1 MAIRACFALL
11 ICSLLFLLAPG
22 AIRPVAA
29 DSYPTPAAAIEYE
42 AVPSFRDYASGLE
55 LLWVERLAEDGGSGA
70 SMTEVAVTEDAADA
84 WAEAFA
90 ESSRLRATIVAPPY
104 PLVING
110 AVQAFIERFTGT
122 NRDVVELWLNRSS
135 RYLSMIRDVLR
146 NQGLPEDLAFVAM
159 IESGYN
165 PLAVSRAGAKGMWQ
179 FMAGTARRYG
189 LRVDQWVDERL
200 DPEKST
206 AAAAKY
212 LRDLYQQ
219 FGSWALAKA
228 AYNAGEVKIIRAMRV
243 AGSTDFWALART
255 RLLRQETREFVPA
268 IHAATVIG
276 RDPQRFGFTPNEYTP
291 VFVDKVTVPAST
303 NLKTLAT
310 GAGLSDNT
318 LRTLNPVLVRGTTP
332 PGGSYELK
340 VPAGSRDA
348 IRTALAPKPK
358 PTVARGSRRGPTA
371 ASRKA
376 VSSAA
381 SDDVHVVQ
389 PRETV
394 SSIADQYGV
403 AVGDVLRWNG
413 LEKQA
418 VIRPGDRLR
427 VAEVRFSA
435 EGAGQTGAR

>member
-1 MAIRACFALL
+1 MAIQARFALVTSSFFALL
-11 ICSLLFLLAPG
+11 ASGAFAP
-22 AIRPVAA
+22 AAA
-29 DSYPTPAAAIEYE
+29 DPFSTPAAALEYE
-42 AVPSFRDYASGLE
+42 AFPSSRDDASGLE
-55 LLWVERLAEDGGSGA
+55 LLWVERLAEEGGSGA
-70 SMTEVAVTEDAADA
+70 SLIDAAAAEDSTDP

-90 ESSRLRATIVAPPY
+90 ESSRLRATIVSPPY

-110 AVQAFIERFTGT
+110 PVQAFIERFTGS
-122 NRDVVELWLNRSS
+122 RREVVELWLNRSG

-206 AAAAKY
+206 TAAAKY
-212 LRDLYQQ
+212 LRDLYHQ

-228 AYNAGEVKIIRAMRV
+228 AYNAGEVKVIRAIK
-243 AGSTDFWALART
+243 AANSTDFWALART
-255 RLLRQETREFVPA
+255 RFLRQETREFVPA

-276 RDPQRFGFTPNEYTP
+276 RDPQRFGFTPHQHTP
-291 VFVDKVTVPAST
+291 LAIEKVMVPAST
-303 NLKTLAT
+303 NLKKLAG
-310 GAGLSDNT
+310 GAGLPDDS
-318 LRTLNPVLVRGTTP
+318 LRKLNPVLVRGTTP
-332 PGGSYELK
+332 PGAPYELR
-340 VPAGSRDA
+340 VPVGSRDA
-348 IRTALAPKPK
+348 IRTALTPKPQ
-358 PTVARGSRRGPTA
+358 PAVARGSRRVTSA
-371 ASRKA
+371 KRDA
-376 VSSAA
+376 VSGE
-381 SDDVHVVQ
+381 VHVVQ
-389 PRETV
+389 PRDTV

-403 AVGDVLRWNG
+403 PVRDILRWNG

-427 VAEVRFSA
+427 IAEVRLSA
-435 EGAGQTGAR
+435 EGAGASGAR